1 MNNVLQFTK
10 PSDRVISFT
19 KGTYTLQVL
28 KRGVEYN
35 ILENGKCIAVYGNM
49 IKALN
54 YFYKHKEANAWLT
67 S

>member
-1 MNNVLQFTK
+1 MSNVIQFNK
-10 PSDRVISFT
+10 PSDRVVSYV

-28 KRGVEYN
+28 KRGTEYN
-35 ILENGKCIAVYGNM
+35 ILENGKTIAVYGNM

-54 YFYKHKEANAWLT
+54 YFYKHKEATTWLT